1 MDWLIEKEKAMLL
14 KLEALTK
21 ADPLTKPDA
30 LTKPDGLV
38 GGENDQ

>member
-14 KLEALTK
+14 QLEALTK
-21 ADPLTKPDA
+21 ADPLTKPDG
-30 LTKPDGLV
+30 LTKADGLV

>member
-21 ADPLTKPDA
+21 VESQLEA
-30 LTKPDGLV
+30 LTKEDGLV
-38 GGENDQ
+38 GGTNDQ